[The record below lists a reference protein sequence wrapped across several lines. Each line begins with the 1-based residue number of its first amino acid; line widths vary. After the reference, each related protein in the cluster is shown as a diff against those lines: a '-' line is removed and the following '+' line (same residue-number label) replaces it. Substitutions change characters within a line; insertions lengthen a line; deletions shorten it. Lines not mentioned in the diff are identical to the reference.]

1 MSVET
6 ARARRRGVAVPYDFR
21 TPNRVS
27 REHARLLEIAF
38 ETFARQWA
46 TQLATSLS
54 CPTGVTLVAV
64 TQRTYDEYV
73 DGLVSPTALV
83 PFVTDAALGHGVLQL
98 STQTALAHV
107 DHALGG
113 PGGEQPHREL
123 TEIEA
128 SLTRGLIAR
137 ALGTLEYAFA
147 AVAPLTAGVED
158 LQQNPQLM
166 QVARAG
172 DALVVAQF
180 SILVGTLELPA
191 TMMLQLTP
199 LVARMAA
206 AAATDTRSSDELE
219 AHHEQALTLAGS
231 VAEVPMDVSVRL
243 TTVASSPE
251 RVLALAVGD
260 LVRVPHPTGRP
271 LEVAAADIV
280 FAHAVATV
288 HGNRQAC
295 LITSTEENPR

>member
-6 ARARRRGVAVPYDFR
+6 ARARRRGVPVPYDFR

-54 CPTGVTLVAV
+54 CASGVSLVQV
-64 TQRTYDEYV
+64 SQRTYDEYV
-73 DGLVSPTALV
+73 DGLVTPTALV

-98 STQTALAHV
+98 STQTALAFV

-113 PGGEQPHREL
+113 SGGEQPHREL

-137 ALGTLEYAFA
+137 ALSTLGYAFA
-147 AVAPLTAGVED
+147 AVAPLTATVED
-158 LQQNPQLM
+158 LQQNPQSM

-180 SILVGTLELPA
+180 SILIGTVELPA
-191 TMMLQLTP
+191 TMMLQLTA
-199 LVARMAA
+199 LVARMTA
-206 AAATDTRSSDELE
+206 AAATDTRTEDELVAQYE
-219 AHHEQALTLAGS
+219 EALTLAGS
-231 VAEVPMDVSVRL
+231 VAEVPMAVSVRF
-243 TTVASSPE
+243 TSVSSSPE
-251 RVLALAVGD
+251 RVLALGVGD
-260 LVRVPHPTGRP
+260 LVRLPHPTGRP
-271 LEVAAADIV
+271 LEVAAADVV

-288 HGNRQAC
+288 RGNRQAC
-295 LITSTEENPR
+295 LVTSTEENLR